1 MRHLRQICAAWLILV
16 LGVTSFSLAVAR
28 GQASPVT
35 TMVICS
41 GFGTQVIALDENGDP
56 IGDPHICP
64 DGVAVFADASAPV
77 PVADVLW
84 RADGEVIAV
93 RRRADA
99 QGRAGVPA
107 VARGP
112 PVFV

>member
-1 MRHLRQICAAWLILV
+1 MRQICAAWLILA

-28 GQASPVT
+28 GQASPLS

-41 GFGTQVIALDENGDP
+41 GFGARVIALDENGDP
-56 IGDPHICP
+56 IGASDICP
-64 DGVAVFADASAPV
+64 DGVVVFADASVPIPV
-77 PVADVLW
+77 VDVLW

-93 RRRADA
+93 LRRANA
-99 QGRAGVPA
+99 EGRASVPA